1 MINHSVIQSCIKLQP
16 DVRLAQILKYN
27 WEEVKYV
34 QVIDN
39 IGVSALD
46 KTFKG
51 NLHKNID

>member
-1 MINHSVIQSCIKLQP
+1 MLQP

-46 KTFKG
+46 KTFKR